1 MRAKIEN
8 PDRLS
13 TVVGLVD
20 RWQAAG
26 VGALS
31 DALGI
36 RAYEQSDLRPRRFA
50 TGHPNHTAA
59 QRLSSINRLSQPLAG
74 AMTRFKFMKQFSMV
88 ATLAPASG
96 GSAVSR

>member
-8 PDRLS
+8 PVRLS

-26 VGALS
+26 VRALS

-50 TGHPNHTAA
+50 KGHPNHTAA
-59 QRLSSINRLSQPLAG
+59 QRLSSTMRRSERLRLSLNPG
-74 AMTRFKFMKQFSMV
+74 WF
-88 ATLAPASG
+88 ASACQR
-96 GSAVSR
+96 SYMEAVNFGKPR